1 LDLKKIRVEN
11 GEFRKKDNY
20 EEKLENVLD
29 MKNYRRK
36 RQVEK

>member
-1 LDLKKIRVEN
+1 MEN
-11 GEFRKKDNY
+11 LGKNNY